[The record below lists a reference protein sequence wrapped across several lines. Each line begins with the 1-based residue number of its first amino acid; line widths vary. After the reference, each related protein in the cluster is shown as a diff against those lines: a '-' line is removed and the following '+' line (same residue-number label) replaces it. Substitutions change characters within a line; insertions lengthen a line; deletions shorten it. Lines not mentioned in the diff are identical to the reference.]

1 MAIVGKR
8 AVHGNAVHR
17 ISVKGRVR
25 FGLIL
30 HHRKRPAHMDTIL
43 EERDWADRNWESV
56 DGLSLHFR
64 DYPAD
69 PALGHADRPP
79 LLCMHGL
86 TRNARDF
93 APLAARLAGEWRV
106 IVPEMRGRGES
117 EYAKDTMTYN
127 PLTYVA
133 DVEALLAQ
141 EEISRFVAIGTSLG
155 GLMTM
160 LLAAKDATRL
170 AGAVLNDIGPEINP
184 AGIERIREYVGQGRS
199 YPSWMHAARALQ
211 ELHGVAYPAFDIE
224 QWLEM
229 AKRGM
234 VLQPNGRIG
243 LDYDMNIA
251 EPFQDD
257 DGAAPPDLWPAYD
270 ALQDVPLLMLRGE
283 LSDLLK
289 PKTLVEMKRRNP
301 AAEIVTV
308 PNVGHAPML
317 DEPASSAAIDRLL
330 AKIA

>member
-1 MAIVGKR
+1 METITKD
-8 AVHGNAVHR
+8 
-17 ISVKGRVR
+17 RV
-25 FGLIL
+25 
-30 HHRKRPAHMDTIL
+30 
-43 EERDWADRNWESV
+43 WADRNWESP
-56 DGLSLHFR
+56 DGLTLHFR

-69 PALGHADRPP
+69 PSLRHADRPP

-93 APLAARLAGEWRV
+93 APLAERLSGEWRI

-117 EYAKDTMTYN
+117 EYAKDYMTYN

-141 EEISRFVAIGTSLG
+141 EDVTSFVAVGTSLG

-170 AGAVLNDIGPEINP
+170 AGAVLNDIGPDIDP
-184 AGIERIREYVGQGRS
+184 AGIERIRQYVGQGRS

-211 ELHGVAYPAFDIE
+211 EVHGSAHPSFDIV
-224 QWLEM
+224 QWLKM

-251 EPFQDD
+251 EPFQQDE
-257 DGAAPPDLWPAYD
+257 GAAPPDLWPAYD
-270 ALQDVPLLMLRGE
+270 ALRDVPLLVLRGE
-283 LSDLLK
+283 LSDLLV
-289 PKTLVEMKRRNP
+289 PKTLAEMQRRNP

-317 DEPASSAAIDRLL
+317 DEPASTAAIDRLL
-330 AKIA
+330 AKVA

>member
-1 MAIVGKR
+1 
-8 AVHGNAVHR
+8 
-17 ISVKGRVR
+17 
-25 FGLIL
+25 
-30 HHRKRPAHMDTIL
+30 MDTTNDDFL
-43 EERDWADRNWESV
+43 WVDRTWESP
-56 DGLSLHFR
+56 DGLTLHFR

-69 PALGHADRPP
+69 PSTGHANRPP

-93 APLAARLAGEWRV
+93 APMAQRLAGEWRL

-117 EYAKDTMTYN
+117 EYAKDYMTYN

-141 EEISRFVAIGTSLG
+141 EGISRFVAIGTSLG

-160 LLAAKDATRL
+160 LLAAKDQSRL
-170 AGAVLNDIGPEINP
+170 AGAVLNDIGPDIDP
-184 AGIERIREYVGQGRS
+184 AGIERIRQYVGQGRS

-211 ELHGVAYPAFDIE
+211 EMHSTAHPKFGVE

-251 EPFQDD
+251 EPFQQD

-270 ALQDVPLLMLRGE
+270 ALRNVPMLILRGE
-283 LSDLLK
+283 LSDLLT
-289 PKTLVEMKRRNP
+289 PETLAEMKRRNP
-301 AAEIVTV
+301 QADVVTV
-308 PNVGHAPML
+308 PDVGHAPLL
-317 DEPASSAAIDRLL
+317 DEPDSSAAMDRFL
-330 AKIA
+330 ARIG